1 MRRLSMLSL
10 VAVLVA
16 VMAAPVSAKK
26 PDPTELPLMGEF
38 SGRLIGF
45 GAVEEGRCDATPEG
59 KVAWAVTSFEG
70 WGTATHLGKAYV
82 YAEHCS
88 YADEVTG
95 PDGTYGEGEFT
106 ITADNGDILLGTY
119 TNGVSLSPPPII
131 GFMDDMTFINGGTGR
146 FSYASGGGVE
156 MGSVNFNDFSFSMQM
171 TGLIAYSK
179 K

>member
-95 PDGTYGEGEFT
+95 PDGTYGQGQFK
-106 ITADNGDILLGTY
+106 IVAANGDILYGTY
-119 TNGVSLSPPPII
+119 TDGESLTPPPLVE
-131 GFMDDMTFINGGTGR
+131 FVDKFTFVNGGTGR
-146 FSYASGGGVE
+146 FATASGGGVE
-156 MGSVNFNDFSFSMQM
+156 MGIADLESGAANWQM
-171 TGLIAYSK
+171 EGVISYK
-179 K
+179 RR